1 MTEFLSVKPESEYPI
16 SGRELHA
23 KFEIETPYNKW
34 FPRMCEYGFE
44 DGKDFNLDKKVRVQT
59 EGSREVSREV
69 TDHMLTLAM
78 AKKLCMLQRSEAGKE
93 VRRYLIAV
101 EAAWNTPDAVMARA
115 LNIANARL
123 QALSQDVARLSQKVE
138 QDAPKVLFAEAVSDA
153 DGDILVSDLARFL
166 RQNGVNVGQNRL
178 FEMLR
183 RDGFLISRPGS
194 QWDMPTQRSMEMGL
208 FRVKETAFKQSDG
221 KTFLCRTP
229 KVTGKGQ
236 VYFINRYTPGCRQIS
251 FAESQKQ

>member
-1 MTEFLSVKPESEYPI
+1 MTEFLSIKTDSEYPI
-16 SGRELHA
+16 SGRELHQRL
-23 KFEIETPYNKW
+23 KVETPYNKW

-44 DGKDFNLDKKVRVQT
+44 NGKDFNLDKKVRVQT

-78 AKKLCMLQRSEAGKE
+78 AKELCMLQRSEAGKE

-123 QALSQDVARLSQKVE
+123 QSLSQDVARLAQKVE
-138 QDAPKVLFAEAVSDA
+138 HDAPKVLFADAVSDA
-153 DGDILVSDLARFL
+153 EGDILVSDLARFL
-166 RQNGVNVGQNRL
+166 RQNGVNVCQNRL

-194 QWDMPTQRSMEMGL
+194 QWNMPTQRSMEMGL
-208 FRVKETAFKQSDG
+208 FRVKETAFKKSDG
-221 KTFLCRTP
+221 ETLLCRTP
-229 KVTGKGQ
+229 KITGKGQ
-236 VYFINRYTPGCRQIS
+236 IYFVNRYAHGCSQLS
-251 FAESQKQ
+251 FTTQQK

>member
-1 MTEFLSVKPESEYPI
+1 MTEFLSIKTDSEYPI
-16 SGRELHA
+16 SGRELHQRL
-23 KFEIETPYNKW
+23 KVETPYNKW

-44 DGKDFNLDKKVRVQT
+44 NGKDFNLDKKVRVQT

-78 AKKLCMLQRSEAGKE
+78 AKELCMLQRSEAGKE

-101 EAAWNTPDAVMARA
+101 ETAWNTPDAVMARA

-123 QALSQDVARLSQKVE
+123 QSLSQDVARLVQKVE
-138 QDAPKVLFAEAVSDA
+138 QDAPKVLFADAVSDA
-153 DGDILVSDLARFL
+153 EGDILVSDLARFL

-194 QWDMPTQRSMEMGL
+194 QWNMPTQRSMEMGL
-208 FRVKETAFKQSDG
+208 FRVKETAFKKSDG
-221 KTFLCRTP
+221 ETLLCRTP
-229 KVTGKGQ
+229 KITGKGQ
-236 VYFINRYTPGCRQIS
+236 IYFVNRYTHGCSQLS
-251 FAESQKQ
+251 FTTQQK